1 MKIKKGLRTTMVSK
15 QNIRSRR
22 DIASVH
28 VHDGHLSFLNI
39 LPRHSQQDVSM
50 GCAENNCSSCAKDVA
65 VDGAHNEIENIGVSR
80 EKLFY
85 EVSALDESRTPDV
98 LRSALHDALDTL
110 SYFFQAYPTL
120 PSDPSNF
127 RTPLRCALDIDKA
140 LYLPLKH
147 CAFDACS
154 WRGNDTL
161 SLAKHVV
168 EIHMEDLQKSMSCF
182 EAVRPCVIENQ
193 EVLALSVYNEGIAM
207 AVRRGAPLASFS
219 IDRKCLQQ
227 YTYHLTNSETKSL
240 VCFVCARR
248 FLHVSGDKTMTLTY
262 VLRSRSRVTRR
273 ATEHLFCF

>member
-1 MKIKKGLRTTMVSK
+1 MKMKKGSRTKMASK
-15 QNIRSRR
+15 NNIRSRR
-22 DIASVH
+22 DIASVD
-28 VHDGHLSFLNI
+28 VHDEKPSFLNI
-39 LPRHSQQDVSM
+39 LPRHREQKVCM
-50 GCAENNCSSCAKDVA
+50 GCADKDCSSCANKVALDVPN
-65 VDGAHNEIENIGVSR
+65 NEIENMGVSS

-85 EVSALDESRTPDV
+85 EVLSMGAGTPDV
-98 LRSALHDALDTL
+98 LRYALHDALDTL
-110 SYFFQAYPTL
+110 SYFFREYPTL
-120 PSDPSNF
+120 PSNPSHK
-127 RTPLRCALDIDKA
+127 TEPLLCALETDKA

-147 CAFDACS
+147 CAFTACS

-168 EIHMEDLQKSMSCF
+168 EDHMEDLQESMSCF

-193 EVLALSVYNEGIAM
+193 QVLALSVYNEGIAM

-248 FLHVSGDKTMTLTY
+248 FLHVSGETQ
-262 VLRSRSRVTRR
+262 
-273 ATEHLFCF
+273 